1 MIRMIGKRSV
11 LRLVAGGALLAPL
24 AVSAGGP
31 IGSTLQTQG
40 AAGQAVA
47 GVAGGVA
54 VISVVV
60 TRQNSRPATNLG
72 VDGPGLPP
80 GWDLVSGFNVP
91 PGDPTAVPPTVS
103 CPFVPVSFDNH
114 DNGVY
119 TIEVLPDTSAP
130 SQACTWVSGEY
141 HYAIRLNKTTGRGK
155 DKAAG
160 NVTGTTLGSLVIP

>member
-1 MIRMIGKRSV
+1 MIRMIDKRSV
-11 LRLVAGGALLAPL
+11 LGLVAGGVLLAPW

-31 IGSTLQTQG
+31 IGATLQTQG
-40 AAGQAVA
+40 AAGEAVA
-47 GVAGGVA
+47 GVAGGPA

-72 VDGPGLPP
+72 VDGPGLPL
-80 GWDLVSGFNVP
+80 GWALVSDFNVP

-119 TIEVLPDTSAP
+119 TIGVLPDATGTP
-130 SQACTWVSGEY
+130 GCTWVSGEY
-141 HYAIRLNKTTGRGK
+141 HYAIGLHKTKGHGK
-155 DKAAG
+155 HKAAS
-160 NVTGTTLGSLVIP
+160 NITGTTLGSLVIP